1 MTIIEKIRLMTLMGF
16 MGLVGL
22 VTSCTSE
29 EIEEPEKT
37 SVPVEVQGYMAN
49 HQETFTVTRGWQPPT
64 TPTPGGFT
72 LYDATKSI
80 IGISFTQDT
89 KDPIYGHF
97 WRSSGKWRTLIDIKT
112 SETFY
117 LYGYIPHNTGV
128 SFEVTDKDGNKAK
141 FSEGAVMHLNN
152 LPTITPEDLCIVVG
166 AKNGKDDYKASGDYT
181 VTGLQQGDFSY
192 AAKAMG
198 ENPGGNY
205 VFLLFD
211 HLYSALRLRIRVD
224 GDYNNLRTIKLKKI
238 QLQTS
243 TDAGLT
249 KRKTNVTIT
258 LNKTTDESSPI
269 ALDELGNELIEFT
282 PVGTLTSDSVV
293 FSSKDGHLLT
303 TDYQPFQSHFM
314 PKGVTKL
321 IVTSTY
327 DIYDKDTSVNPDG
340 NLVRQDCKATNIIQL
355 NKIVDRFTETIRG
368 YRYTLNMTIQP
379 TYLYMLSEPDLDSP
393 TVVMSE

>member
-1 MTIIEKIRLMTLMGF
+1 MGF

-64 TPTPGGFT
+64 TPTPGFT

-80 IGISFTQDT
+80 IGISFTQDN

-128 SFEVTDKDGNKAK
+128 SFEVTDKDGKKAK

-192 AAKAMG
+192 EAKAMG
-198 ENPGGNY
+198 ENPKGNY

-224 GDYNNLRTIKLKKI
+224 GDYNKLRTIKLKKI

-269 ALDELGNELIEFT
+269 ALDEFGNELIEFT

-340 NLVRQDCKATNIIQL
+340 NLVRKDCKATNIIQL
-355 NKIVDRFTETIRG
+355 NKIVDRFTETKRG

-393 TVVMSE
+393 TVEMSE

>member
-1 MTIIEKIRLMTLMGF
+1 
-16 MGLVGL
+16 
-22 VTSCTSE
+22 
-29 EIEEPEKT
+29 
-37 SVPVEVQGYMAN
+37 MAN

-368 YRYTLNMTIQP
+368 HRYTLNMTIQP

>member
-1 MTIIEKIRLMTLMGF
+1 MGF

-29 EIEEPEKT
+29 EVEEPEKT

-64 TPTPGGFT
+64 TPTPGFT

-80 IGISFTQDT
+80 IGISFTQDN

-128 SFEVTDKDGNKAK
+128 SFEVTDKDGNKAN

-192 AAKAMG
+192 EAKAMG
-198 ENPGGNY
+198 ENPKGNY

-224 GDYNNLRTIKLKKI
+224 GDYNKLRTIKLKKI

-269 ALDELGNELIEFT
+269 ALDEFGNELIEFT

-340 NLVRQDCKATNIIQL
+340 NLVRKDCKATNIIQL
-355 NKIVDRFTETIRG
+355 NKIVDRFTETKRG

>member
-1 MTIIEKIRLMTLMGF
+1 MGF

-29 EIEEPEKT
+29 EVEEPEKT

-64 TPTPGGFT
+64 TPTPGFT

-80 IGISFTQDT
+80 IGISFTQDK

-128 SFEVTDKDGNKAK
+128 SFEVTDKDGNKAN

-192 AAKAMG
+192 EAKAMG
-198 ENPGGNY
+198 ENPKGNY

-224 GDYNNLRTIKLKKI
+224 GDYNKLRTIKLKKI

-269 ALDELGNELIEFT
+269 ALDEFGNELIEFT

-340 NLVRQDCKATNIIQL
+340 NLVRKDCKATNIIQL
-355 NKIVDRFTETIRG
+355 NKIVDRFTETKRG